1 MKVVSFNINSI
12 RARLHQ
18 LEALI
23 EQQQPDIIAL
33 QETKVND
40 PDFPVAAVEALGYEV
55 HYHGQKTHYG
65 VALLSRQPALNVRKG
80 LPTDDETAQKRL
92 ITADFTCAD
101 GQPLTL
107 INGYF
112 PQGES
117 IKHEVKFPA
126 KRRFY
131 ADLQTWLEKEF
142 DANQRVLVVGDFNIS
157 TTDLDIGI
165 GEANRVRWLKTGKTS
180 FQPEEREWMQ
190 RLLDWG
196 LIDTYRL
203 HHPED
208 TSLYSWFDYRSKGF
222 EDDPKRGLRI
232 DLLLASRGLAPY
244 CTASSIDYVLRGME
258 KPSDHAPVW
267 SEFDFS
273 GAR

>member
-1 MKVVSFNINSI
+1 MKIVSFNINSL

-23 EQQQPDIIAL
+23 NKHQPDVIAL

-40 PDFPVAAVEALGYEV
+40 PDFPLAAVESLGYHV
-55 HYHGQKTHYG
+55 DFHGQKTHYG
-65 VALLSRQPALNVRKG
+65 VATLSKTAPKKVQKG
-80 LPTDDETAQKRL
+80 FPTDDETAQRRL
-92 ITADFTCAD
+92 ILTEHTCPD
-101 GQPLTL
+101 GQSLIL

-131 ADLQTWLEKEF
+131 ADLQQLLESSYTPE
-142 DANQRVLVVGDFNIS
+142 QRVLVVGDFNIS

-196 LIDTYRL
+196 LIDSYRQQN
-203 HHPED
+203 PDSTEF
-208 TSLYSWFDYRSKGF
+208 YSWFDYRSKGF

-232 DLLLASRGLAPY
+232 DLLLASTALAPL
-244 CTASSIDYVLRGME
+244 CVETGIDYDIRGMD

-267 SEFDFS
+267 SRFQF
-273 GAR
+273 

>member
-1 MKVVSFNINSI
+1 MKIISFNINSL

-18 LEALI
+18 LSALI
-23 EQQQPDIIAL
+23 DTHKPDIIAL

-40 PDFPVAAVEALGYEV
+40 PDFPLADVEALGYHV
-55 HYHGQKTHYG
+55 DFHGQKTHYG
-65 VALLSRQPALNVRKG
+65 VATLSRVPPTRVQKG
-80 LPTDDETAQKRL
+80 FPTDEETAQRRL
-92 ITADFTCAD
+92 IITEHICSD

-117 IKHEVKFPA
+117 IHHEVKFPA

-131 ADLQTWLEKEF
+131 NDLQQLLESSYSP
-142 DANQRVLVVGDFNIS
+142 DQRVLVVGDFNIS
-157 TTDLDIGI
+157 STDLDIGI

-196 LIDTYRL
+196 LIDSYRQQNPDSTEL
-203 HHPED
+203 F
-208 TSLYSWFDYRSKGF
+208 SWFDYRSKGF
-222 EDDPKRGLRI
+222 EDDPRRGLRI
-232 DLLLASRGLAPY
+232 DLLLASKALAPH
-244 CTASSIDYVLRGME
+244 CVETGIDYVIRGME

-267 SEFDFS
+267 SRFS
-273 GAR
+273 F

>member
-80 LPTDDETAQKRL
+80 FPTDDETAQKRL